1 MRDIDNNLSAVIV
14 DPNLSTPYVTSNQN
28 SMINHL
34 QGPMINKSYS
44 QLRDKLW
51 EVIDKEI
58 GMSQC
63 DIYR

>member
-1 MRDIDNNLSAVIV
+1 MRDVDNNLSAVIV
-14 DPNLSTPYVTSNQN
+14 KPTLSTSSNNSNQN
-28 SMINHL
+28 TRIAHSRSPAAPIN
-34 QGPMINKSYS
+34 YS

-58 GMSQC
+58 CLSQC

>member
-1 MRDIDNNLSAVIV
+1 MRDVDNNLSAVIV
-14 DPNLSTPYVTSNQN
+14 EPTTSTSCDNSNQN
-28 SMINHL
+28 IMMNHP
-34 QGPMINKSYS
+34 QSATITNNYS

>member
-1 MRDIDNNLSAVIV
+1 MRDVDNNLSAVIV
-14 DPNLSTPYVTSNQN
+14 EPTSSASSDNSNKKMNQ
-28 SMINHL
+28 L
-34 QGPMINKSYS
+34 QSNTTTNNYS

>member
-1 MRDIDNNLSAVIV
+1 MRDIDNNLSTVMG
-14 DPNLSTPYVTSNQN
+14 DPNLSTSYVNSDQN

-34 QGPMINKSYS
+34 AGPSINDSYS